1 MKRKFLT
8 AEWRNLIMAN
18 YVVDPKIL
26 LPHLPNKTELDT
38 FNGNTYVSLVGFLFA
53 QTKLASIKIPFHV
66 NFEEVNLR
74 FYVRYK
80 DNGVWKRGVTFIK
93 EIVPRHAITFVANTF
108 YNEKYC
114 TMKMRNFIEQTANET
129 KLGYHWR
136 YQNQWNKI
144 EATIG
149 NTATAMQEGSEEEF
163 IAEHY
168 WGYSRHS
175 KLVTCEYGVEHPRWN
190 VYPVKSYKIDC
201 AFDKLYGEHFNILY
215 QLQPTSVFVAQG
227 SAITVRGKR
236 RL

>member
-38 FNGNTYVSLVGFLFA
+38 FNGNTYASLVGFMFA
-53 QTKLASIKIPFHV
+53 ETRIAGVKVPFHV

-93 EIVPRHAITFVANTF
+93 EIVPKHAITFIANTL

-114 TMKMRNFIEQTANET
+114 TMKMSNKFEKKEAET
-129 KLGYHWR
+129 LLGYYWR
-136 YQNQWNKI
+136 DGNHSNKL

-149 NTATAMQEGSEEEF
+149 NDGSPMIVGSEEEF

-168 WGYSRHS
+168 WGYSRHNS
-175 KLVTCEYGVEHPRWN
+175 VETCEYAVEHPKWN
-190 VYPVKSYKIDC
+190 VYPVKNYQIDC
-201 AFDKLYGEHFNILY
+201 EFNKLYGNSFSE
-215 QLQPTSVFVAQG
+215 LQQQKPNSVFVAQG
-227 SAITVRGKR
+227 SNVTVRSKR
-236 RL
+236 II